1 MDSEPN
7 QLEGTAYTVLSVL
20 TDCMYV
26 LTCLGSWLAGWLAGF
41 RTVAGWRVR
50 PSPSDLRLR

>member
-20 TDCMYV
+20 TDCMHV
-26 LTCLGSWLAGWLAGF
+26 LTCLGSWLAGWLASGLWL
-41 RTVAGWRVR
+41 AGASVR
-50 PSPSDLRLR
+50 RRPISD